1 MASFDEIIN
10 FAPETDSYVE
20 RYKRMSSVFVPENGV
35 DKKDDRRSVLV
46 DKTTIE
52 VEMSILTKTQRET
65 EILENL
71 IRIGFTDDDGVFGV
85 PLWNS
90 ADKTTAAFTS
100 GTNTFTLDEA
110 ANGQGLLHGFTD
122 SAGSYRDII
131 LNFGNHARP
140 YKFSVSGISSGVV
153 TTSANATLTFPTG
166 VSVIPI
172 IGLRCDSVVSSEG
185 NRYNS
190 FGYSFDFKFSEID

>member
-10 FAPETDSYVE
+10 FAPEADSYIE
-20 RYKRMSSVFVPENGV
+20 RYKRMTSVFIPENGV

-46 DKTTIE
+46 DKTMLE
-52 VEMSILTKTQRET
+52 VEMTVLTKTQRET

-71 IRIGFTDDDGVFGV
+71 IRIGFMNDDGVFGV

-90 ADKTTAAFTS
+90 ADKITTAFTS

-110 ANGQGLLHGFTD
+110 SNGQGLLHGFTD
-122 SAGSYRDII
+122 SAGSYRNII

-153 TTSANATLTFPTG
+153 TTSANATLTFPAET
-166 VSVIPI
+166 SVIPI
-172 IGLRCDSVVSSEG
+172 VGLRCDSVVSSEG